1 MSRQKVGLLTL
12 GIGVAAIFAW
22 VVMTQGPLAPVKV
35 TVEKI
40 QTGTLSSG
48 VFGVGTLKARY
59 SYNLAPTVTGRIKTV
74 LVDQGDQ
81 VVAGQVLAEM
91 DPVDLDEKL
100 AGSQRV
106 IKKASNSIL
115 ALEAQLSEAQSRL
128 NTLSAV
134 FIRYQEL
141 RARGFVSQEMFDAK
155 QHEKNAATATLSAAV
170 ANLAAAHEE
179 HARAQ
184 TDMRGVGK
192 LHTQTK
198 LFSPVNGVI
207 AARLAEPG
215 STIVSGQLALQIID
229 PSSLWIEARIAQK
242 QAGQVRVGQ
251 EAEIVLRSQPQS
263 PIMGKVARVDMISDA
278 MTEERIVNVSFA
290 THRPETSIG
299 EYAEVTIKL
308 PALSNAR
315 TIPSAAVKRVDK
327 RDGVWVLQ
335 HKEVQFRPVK
345 IGAMTLNG
353 RTQILDGIGDDD
365 TVIVYSQQPLR
376 PGLNVKVV
384 PELVRGSS

>member
-12 GIGVAAIFAW
+12 GIGVAAIFVW

-40 QTGTLSSG
+40 QTGNLSSG

-59 SYNLAPTVTGRIKTV
+59 SYNLAPTMTGRIKTV

-81 VVAGQVLAEM
+81 VVAGQMLAEM

-106 IKKASNSIL
+106 IKKAANSIL

-128 NTLSAV
+128 NTLSAA
-134 FIRYQEL
+134 FTRYQEL
-141 RARGFVSQEMFDAK
+141 RARGFISQEMFDAK
-155 QHEKNAATATLSAAV
+155 QHEKNAATATLSAAA
-170 ANLAAAHEE
+170 ANLAVAHEE

-192 LHTQTK
+192 LHMQTK

-215 STIVSGQLALQIID
+215 STIVSGQIALQIID
-229 PSSLWIEARIAQK
+229 PTSLWIETRIAHK
-242 QAGQVRVGQ
+242 QTGQVRVGQ
-251 EAEIVLRSQPQS
+251 DAEIVLRSQPQS

-278 MTEERIVNVSFA
+278 VTEERVVNVSFA

-335 HKEVQFRPVK
+335 HKKVQFRPVK
-345 IGAMTLNG
+345 VGAMTLDG
-353 RTQILDGIGDDD
+353 RTQILDGISDDD

-384 PELVRGSS
+384 SELVRG